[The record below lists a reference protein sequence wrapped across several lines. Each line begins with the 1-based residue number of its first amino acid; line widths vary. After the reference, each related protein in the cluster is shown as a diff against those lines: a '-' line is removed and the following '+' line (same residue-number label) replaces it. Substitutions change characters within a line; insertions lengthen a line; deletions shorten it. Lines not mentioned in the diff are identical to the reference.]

1 MITETKKLIV
11 VIGMHRTGTSLITRG
26 LQVMGVNLGDNL
38 LPAMAEVNAKG
49 FWEDA
54 DINAFNIEMLH
65 AINSEWDCL
74 TPITTT
80 NIQQLEHQGY
90 FLRAVELLRKKV
102 AQVSV
107 FGLKDP
113 RIAKL
118 LPFWGMV
125 FDHCN
130 YDVSYLLTI
139 RHPLSVVKSLQK
151 RDNLSAEKS
160 YLLWFTHVITAL
172 TFSMRKQLSLVDYDF
187 FMQHPSSELE
197 RLARG
202 LGLSVNHQEL
212 QFFLDQFV
220 DNNLRHTHYAL
231 DDLVLDAACPFPVQD
246 VYSHLLKI
254 ASGETVFD
262 ISVLDNLIQQWSE
275 FLDFGLAPF
284 AIIDSLYD
292 ATRSAEFK
300 MQEQAQALDLKS
312 HLIGNLEKFNED
324 RVQQIEKLYAA
335 TLERD
340 VHVEKLT
347 QQLVVAEG
355 EIKKLFAAA
364 EQKDSQILQLGE
376 EFKLSSQARDNHI
389 LSLNQQIASLNEQ
402 LITAITERDEK
413 VIELGRQLLSAEK
426 EIQRMFAATLERD
439 EHIASLNDNI
449 ASLNGD
455 NQRMFAAT
463 LQRDEHIT
471 GLNANI
477 ASLNE
482 ERQRLVDSTLERDRH
497 IVHLNQ
503 ELLMIGSEIN
513 RMMAALSDRDEK
525 ITALNHNV
533 IELNA
538 ALLRSNDETN
548 RTFAATLERDAH
560 IVNLNQQLETA
571 QYEINRLFALTQE
584 RDLLIGQLSNQLHGL
599 SLQTQMILQS
609 RSWRMTRPLRFI
621 LRLIKHGLTVDD
633 KSKILL
639 GLRKLNQKL
648 PVFLQNINRALFGK
662 WLRSMVSKPAV
673 MVTAE
678 IQESP
683 SQPQSDFQ
691 PPVMPALTSGKD
703 FIVWGVIDWHFRHQR
718 PQQIAQ
724 ALAAEGDRVFYISS
738 NLIEAKAAG
747 FSVEPLDKEGR
758 LFQIH
763 LCVNTPTIIYHH
775 APSDQVRK
783 ELLGSMGELLLWAN
797 AGQIIN
803 IVQHPFWSPIA
814 QRIPN
819 SQLVY
824 DCMDHH
830 EGFENT
836 GKEVIALE
844 HELFRVADLTI
855 TTSGF
860 LDDIVAKYTPHREI
874 IRNAGEFEYF
884 AKTPLNIYRDPQGR
898 KIIGYYGAI
907 AEWFDIELIRQL
919 SERFSDCLL
928 LLVGADTVNAES
940 QLSTQKN
947 IIFTGEVAY
956 KDLTHYLYAF
966 DVCLLPFK
974 VIPLILATNPV
985 KIYEYL
991 GAGKPVVAVDVPE
1004 IKQFGDLVRVG
1015 RDHSHFIEQVG
1026 SVLSE
1031 PVTDKNIAARKAF
1044 AEQQTWHHRA
1054 RDLARA
1060 VSRFHQPKV
1069 SVIVV
1074 TYNNLDLTKACLH
1087 SLEVYSHYSNYEV
1100 IVVDNASSDDT
1111 PNYLRE
1117 WAAQGENR
1125 VIILNPDNKGFAA
1138 GNNQGL
1144 LVASGDYLVLLNNDT
1159 YVTPGW
1165 ISSLVKHIAR
1175 DPKIGLLGPVTCNIG
1190 NEAKI
1195 NLHYSNMSEMLVE
1208 SNKFTLRHIGHLTPL
1223 RTAAFF
1229 CVMISRA
1236 AYEKVGLL
1244 DEAFGIG
1251 FFEDDDYCRRVEQ
1264 AGFSIYCADDVFIHH
1279 HLSASFNKL
1288 KLETRQ
1294 KLFEENKVTYE
1305 KKWGPWIPHV
1315 YRPGVS

>member
-1 MITETKKLIV
+1 VVIDTKKLIV

-26 LQVMGVNLGDNL
+26 LQVMGVNLGNNL
-38 LPAMAEVNAKG
+38 LPAMADVNAKG

-54 DINAFNIEMLH
+54 DINALNIEMLH

-74 TPITTT
+74 TPITAT

-90 FLRAVELLRKKV
+90 FLRAVELLRNKV
-102 AQVSV
+102 AQVSI

-172 TFSMRKQLSLVDYDF
+172 TFSIGKNVSLVDYDF
-187 FMQHPSSELE
+187 FMQHPSDELE
-197 RLARG
+197 RLAKDFK
-202 LGLSVNHQEL
+202 LSVINQEL
-212 QFFLDQFV
+212 QVFLDQFV
-220 DNNLRHTHYAL
+220 DNSLRHTHYAL
-231 DDLVLDAACPFPVQD
+231 DDLRLDSACPYPIQD
-246 VYSHLLKI
+246 VYSYLLKI
-254 ASGETVFD
+254 ASGETAYDFLAL
-262 ISVLDNLIQQWSE
+262 SNLVKQWE
-275 FLDFGLAPF
+275 KYLDFGQAPF
-284 AIIDSLYD
+284 AIIDSLYN
-292 ATRSAEFK
+292 ATRSAAEEV
-300 MQEQAQALDLKS
+300 QEQAQTLELKN

-324 RVQQIEKLYAA
+324 RARQIEKLYAA

-340 VHVEKLT
+340 AHAEKLT
-347 QQLVVAEG
+347 QQLVAAEC
-355 EIKKLFAAA
+355 ERNMLFDAA
-364 EQKDSQILQLGE
+364 EQ
-376 EFKLSSQARDNHI
+376 RDNHI
-389 LSLNQQIASLNEQ
+389 VNLNQHIADLNQQLVA
-402 LITAITERDEK
+402 AIVDRDERI
-413 VIELGRQLLSAEK
+413 IELGQQLLLAEK
-426 EIQRMFAATLERD
+426 EIQRMFSATLERD
-439 EHIASLNDNI
+439 EHIANLS
-449 ASLNGD
+449 
-455 NQRMFAAT
+455 
-463 LQRDEHIT
+463 
-471 GLNANI
+471 
-477 ASLNE
+477 
-482 ERQRLVDSTLERDRH
+482 
-497 IVHLNQ
+497 Q
-503 ELLMIGSEIN
+503 ELQWSKG
-513 RMMAALSDRDEK
+513 
-525 ITALNHNV
+525 
-533 IELNA
+533 
-538 ALLRSNDETN
+538 
-548 RTFAATLERDAH
+548 
-560 IVNLNQQLETA
+560 
-571 QYEINRLFALTQE
+571 EINRLFLATQE
-584 RDLLIGQLSNQLHGL
+584 RDQHIEQLNNQVQQLF
-599 SLQTQMILQS
+599 LQNQTILQS
-609 RSWRMTRPLRFI
+609 RSWRMTRPLRFA
-621 LRLIKHGLTVDD
+621 LRFIKHGLTVED
-633 KSKILL
+633 KSKLLL
-639 GLRKLNQKL
+639 GLRKLNYKL
-648 PVFLQNINRALFGK
+648 PSSLQNVSRALFGK
-662 WLRSMVSKPAV
+662 WIRSIVNKPVVLFTADTEAPLPQQLQISKSPIMPAV
-673 MVTAE
+673 
-678 IQESP
+678 S
-683 SQPQSDFQ
+683 
-691 PPVMPALTSGKD
+691 SGKD

-724 ALAAEGDRVFYISS
+724 ALAAEGDRVFYVSS
-738 NLIEAKAAG
+738 NLLEARSAG
-747 FSVEPLDKEGR
+747 FSIEPLDQDGR

-775 APSDQVRK
+775 APSADVAQQ
-783 ELLGSMGELLLWAN
+783 LLGSVGEFLLWAKT
-797 AGQIIN
+797 GQVIN
-803 IVQHPFWSPIA
+803 IVQHPFWLPVA
-814 QRIPN
+814 RKLPN
-819 SQLVY
+819 SQLIY

-860 LDDIVAKYTPHREI
+860 LDDIVAKYTPRREI

-884 AKTPLNIYRDPQGR
+884 AKAPLNIYRDPQGR

-907 AEWFDIELIRQL
+907 AEWFDIELIRQI
-919 SERFSDCLL
+919 SQQFPDCLL
-928 LLVGADTVNAES
+928 LLVGADTVSAES
-940 QLSTQKN
+940 QLSSHKN
-947 IIFTGEVAY
+947 IIFTGEVPY
-956 KDLTHYLYAF
+956 KELTHYLYAF

-985 KIYEYL
+985 KVYEYL

-1015 RDHSHFIEQVG
+1015 IDHEHFVEQVG
-1026 SVLSE
+1026 NVLAE
-1031 PVTDKNIAARKAF
+1031 PVTDANVSARKQF

-1060 VSRFHQPKV
+1060 VSTLQQPKV

-1074 TYNNLDLTKACLH
+1074 TYNNLELTKACLH
-1087 SLEVYSHYSNYEV
+1087 SLEVYSNYPNYEV
-1100 IVVDNASSDDT
+1100 IVVDNASSDDS

-1117 WAAQGENR
+1117 WVAQGDNR
-1125 VIILNPDNKGFAA
+1125 TIILNPDNKGFAA

-1144 LVASGDYLVLLNNDT
+1144 LAATGEYLVLLNNDT

-1165 ISSLVKHIAR
+1165 ISSLVKHIER

-1195 NLHYSNMSEMLVE
+1195 NIHYANMNEMLVE
-1208 SNKFTLRHIGHLTPL
+1208 SSKFTLRHIGHLTPL

-1294 KLFEENKVTYE
+1294 KLFEDNKVTYE